1 MLATRFRDR
10 TEAGQMLAVQLRE
23 YAHRPDVIV
32 LALPRGGVP
41 VGYEIAKA
49 LNVPLD
55 VFIVR
60 KLGVPGCEELAMGAI
75 ATGGVRV
82 LNEDV
87 VTTLRVR
94 DEVIDMVAAAE
105 QRELERR
112 ERLYR
117 GDRPPPPVRGRT
129 VILVDDGIATGATI
143 RAAAAALYQQLPAR
157 LIVAAP
163 VAAPA
168 TCAELS
174 AEVDELTCVM
184 TPEPFYA
191 ISLWYEDFSPMTDE
205 EVRECLERSVSI
217 YRDAAAF
224 LGSRQGSACR
234 RVTPPTQFSV
244 TRSDN

>member
-10 TEAGQMLAVQLRE
+10 TEAGRMLAAQLRG

-60 KLGVPGCEELAMGAI
+60 KLGVPGYEELAMGAI

-87 VTTLRVR
+87 VTSLRVR
-94 DEVIDMVAAAE
+94 DEVIDMVATAE
-105 QRELERR
+105 QQELERR

-117 GDRPPPPVRGRT
+117 GDRPPPDVRGRL

-143 RAAAAALYQQLPAR
+143 RAAVAALYQQQPTR
-157 LIVAAP
+157 LIVAVP
-163 VAAPA
+163 IAAPE
-168 TCAELS
+168 TCEELS
-174 AEVDELTCVM
+174 AEVDELVCVM

-191 ISLWYEDFSPMTDE
+191 ISLWYEDFSPTTDE
-205 EVRECLERSVSI
+205 EVREYLERSAREQPVPLPS
-217 YRDAAAF
+217 
-224 LGSRQGSACR
+224 
-234 RVTPPTQFSV
+234 
-244 TRSDN
+244 

>member
-1 MLATRFRDR
+1 MIATRFRDR
-10 TEAGQMLAVQLRE
+10 TEAGQMLATQLME

-41 VGYEIAKA
+41 VGHEIAKA
-49 LNVPLD
+49 LGAPLD

-60 KLGVPGCEELAMGAI
+60 KLGVPGYEELAMGAI

-87 VTTLRVR
+87 ITALRVR

-117 GDRPPPPVRGRT
+117 NDRPPLNVQGRI

-143 RAAAAALYQQLPAR
+143 RAAAAALYQQQPTR
-157 LIVAAP
+157 LIIAAP
-163 VAAPA
+163 VAAPE
-168 TCAELS
+168 TCTELS
-174 AEVDELTCVM
+174 AEVDELTCVV

-191 ISLWYEDFSPMTDE
+191 ISLWYEDFSPTTDE
-205 EVRECLERSVSI
+205 EVREYLERSAREQPVPLPS
-217 YRDAAAF
+217 
-224 LGSRQGSACR
+224 
-234 RVTPPTQFSV
+234 
-244 TRSDN
+244 

>member
-10 TEAGQMLAVQLRE
+10 TEAGRMLAAQLRE

-55 VFIVR
+55 AFVVR
-60 KLGVPGCEELAMGAI
+60 KLGVPGYEELAMGAI

-87 VTTLRVR
+87 VTSLRVR
-94 DEVIDMVAAAE
+94 DEVVDIVAEAE

-117 GDRPPPPVRGRT
+117 GDRPPPHVQGRT

-143 RAAAAALYQQLPAR
+143 RAAVAASYQQQPIR
-157 LIVAAP
+157 LIVAVP
-163 VAAPA
+163 IAAPE
-168 TCAELS
+168 TCEELS
-174 AEVDELTCVM
+174 AEVDELVCVM

-191 ISLWYEDFSPMTDE
+191 ISLWYEDFSPTTDE
-205 EVRECLERSVSI
+205 EVREYLERSAREQPVPLPS
-217 YRDAAAF
+217 
-224 LGSRQGSACR
+224 
-234 RVTPPTQFSV
+234 
-244 TRSDN
+244 